1 MLGRQYTTTEDDY
14 APCGAAGS
22 AEPFRKPD
30 YRAKKHPRPSQILRK
45 KKVGNWTRV
54 FRRFDLEVAE

>member
-1 MLGRQYTTTEDDY
+1 MLGRQYTRTEDDY
-14 APCGAAGS
+14 APCGATGN

-30 YRAKKHPRPSQILRK
+30 HRAKKHPRPTRLARK

-54 FRRFDLEVAE
+54 FRHVDLEGVE